1 MFLLELFECPGLGNS
16 YEHPAAPP
24 RWQGGIS
31 ISNEKLSGVHHHF
44 LNVNCRAVTMLQ
56 QILRD
61 MWVDPEIL
69 AELDETQK
77 QTLFCKMR
85 EEQVRRW
92 QVWDEKVGKE
102 DERPKFQKNGKKQV
116 QFLTG
121 EDGEPWVWVMG
132 EHADDKSIETILA
145 EEAREKAIAQ
155 ARQEVQQLRKSV
167 EKELTQLIEY
177 KPLDDLEQK
186 FDLSPKTIDPL
197 EDTLEIYCTV
207 DELRQRI
214 EALEPDVKLEEHEL
228 ADKADFNDSLK
239 LDLGKNTLHFNFI
252 EGKRDVLQ
260 DMSGGGGGDGV
271 SVLVAAGGAA
281 ARAGDILRGLR
292 ARRARALR
300 QAQHAAHSH
309 DIAWRDQERK
319 AKEAE
324 ASMREIARAAREA
337 HRRSAHLAAPIDPTQ
352 EGKPPNKEAV
362 VEWFRTHE
370 LKRGVGLDE
379 NNKPVD
385 CFLVRVSERVWGY
398 AVSWRGAA
406 RCKHYLVEAAPAYR
420 LLPTGQRA
428 HDTLADLI
436 NYHKTVPITESGG
449 ELLVSACAPAQ
460 APHILCAPPS

>member
-1 MFLLELFECPGLGNS
+1 
-16 YEHPAAPP
+16 
-24 RWQGGIS
+24 
-31 ISNEKLSGVHHHF
+31 
-44 LNVNCRAVTMLQ
+44 MLQ

-92 QVWDEKVGKE
+92 QLWDDKISKE

-132 EHADDKSIETILA
+132 EHPDDKSIETILA

-155 ARQEVQQLRKSV
+155 AREEVQQLRKSV

-214 EALEPDVKLEEHEL
+214 EALEPDVKLSDKDLEMRDEL
-228 ADKADFNDSLK
+228 TDKADFCSDTLK
-239 LDLGKNTLHFNFI
+239 LDLNKNTLHFNFI

-260 DMSGGGGGDGV
+260 DIGVNSSGDGV
-271 SVLVAAGGAA
+271 SVLVAAWERRVAA

-292 ARRARALR
+292 ARRARANR
-300 QAQHAAHSH
+300 IAQHNALSH
-309 DIAWRDQERK
+309 DAAWRDQERK

-337 HRRSAHLAAPIDPTQ
+337 HRRSANIVAPPDTTQ
-352 EGKPPNKEAV
+352 AGKPPNREAV

-379 NNKPVD
+379 NNKPVEW
-385 CFLVRVSERVWGY
+385 FHGLISRSAAESALSGRAAGSYLVRVSERVWGY
-398 AVSWRGAA
+398 AVTYRAAA

-420 LLPTGQRA
+420 LLPTGHLA

-449 ELLVSACAPAQ
+449 ELLLTPVAPSST
-460 APHILCAPPS
+460 PDILCAPPS

>member
-1 MFLLELFECPGLGNS
+1 
-16 YEHPAAPP
+16 
-24 RWQGGIS
+24 
-31 ISNEKLSGVHHHF
+31 
-44 LNVNCRAVTMLQ
+44 MLQ

-102 DERPKFQKNGKKQV
+102 DERPKFQKNSKKQV

-260 DMSGGGGGDGV
+260 DMGPGGGGDGV
-271 SVLVAAGGAA
+271 SVLVAAWERRVAA

-337 HRRSAHLAAPIDPTQ
+337 HRRSAHLAAPVDPTQ
-352 EGKPPNKEAV
+352 ESKPPNKEAV

-385 CFLVRVSERVWGY
+385 WFHGVISRTEAEAALAGRAAGSFLVRVSERVWGY

-406 RCKHYLVEAAPAYR
+406 RCKHYLLEAAPAYR
-420 LLPTGQRA
+420 LLPTGQVA

-449 ELLVSACAPAQ
+449 ELLLTACPPAQ
-460 APHILCAPPS
+460 TPDILLAPPS

>member
-1 MFLLELFECPGLGNS
+1 
-16 YEHPAAPP
+16 
-24 RWQGGIS
+24 
-31 ISNEKLSGVHHHF
+31 
-44 LNVNCRAVTMLQ
+44 MLQ

-92 QVWDEKVGKE
+92 QLWDDKIAKE
-102 DERPKFQKNGKKQV
+102 DIRPKFQKNGKKQV

-132 EHADDKSIETILA
+132 EHPDDKSIETILA

-155 ARQEVQQLRKSV
+155 AREEVHQLRKSV
-167 EKELTQLIEY
+167 EKELTQLIDY

-214 EALEPDVKLEEHEL
+214 EALEPDVKLSDKEL
-228 ADKADFNDSLK
+228 ELRDELDDKADFCNEALK
-239 LDLGKNTLHFNFI
+239 LDLNKNTLHFNFI

-260 DMSGGGGGDGV
+260 DMGVNSSGDGV
-271 SVLVAAGGAA
+271 SVLVAAWERRVAA

-292 ARRARALR
+292 ARRARANRL
-300 QAQHAAHSH
+300 AQHHAITHHAT
-309 DIAWRDQERK
+309 WKDQERK

-337 HRRSAHLAAPIDPTQ
+337 HRRSANIVAPPDTTQ
-352 EGKPPNKEAV
+352 AGKPPNREAV

-379 NNKPVD
+379 NSKPVNWFHGLISRSAAESSLSGLPAGS
-385 CFLVRVSERVWGY
+385 FLVRLSERVWGY
-398 AVSWRGAA
+398 AVTYRDNG

-420 LLPTGQRA
+420 LLPTGQVA

-436 NYHKTVPITESGG
+436 KYHKTAPITESGG
-449 ELLVSACAPAQ
+449 ELLLTPVAPAST
-460 APHILCAPPS
+460 PDILFAPPS